1 MFKIIYQTAYLFFE
15 NRERERERERERY
28 QGSHGGKTELVFD
41 GQSST
46 GHGFWGWLGFIF
58 SFYLEQC

>member
-1 MFKIIYQTAYLFFE
+1 MFKIIYQTTYLFFE
-15 NRERERERERERY
+15 NRERERERDQE
-28 QGSHGGKTELVFD
+28 SHGGKTELVFD

-46 GHGFWGWLGFIF
+46 SHGFWGWLGFNF